1 MPSADAVVRETAWL
15 TAYSPTDGLPGL
27 PTSLGGPFDVVQAYW
42 PRTPATRTNQLY
54 VMRGRIM
61 SDRLGF
67 SRRIDKYDFRLRI
80 IWPLS
85 SSTGAWE
92 PVQQALDDAVD
103 LVLQRIIG
111 PVNAMPLDKTH
122 GARFLEVAEDPCLI
136 NIEFSD
142 PEQAAAAAQLEATI
156 TYSASDRD
164 YTG

>member
-1 MPSADAVVRETAWL
+1 MPTADAVVRETAWL
-15 TAYSPTDGLPGL
+15 TTFSPTDGLPAL
-27 PTSLGGPFDVVQAYW
+27 QTSLGGPFDVVQAYW

-54 VMRGRIM
+54 VLRGMIQ

-67 SRRIDKYDFRLRI
+67 SRRIDKYHFRLRI

-136 NIEFSD
+136 DVQFSD
-142 PEQAAAAAQLEATI
+142 PETAAATAQLEATI
-156 TYSASDRD
+156 TYTASDRD